1 MRIIASWRERST
13 PIHVR
18 PTCNRRLAWGEARP
32 ILVQWSPGLLPFPT
46 QRNTLPITSFS
57 SFTDGLDPS
66 RRSREHFIT
75 NIDLEDDR
83 RWVPYA
89 DGVWFQPCHFN
100 VTSGG
105 FSVVLK
111 GLPGAK
117 LGTHYHVGTVRGYT
131 MRGHWRYLEHD
142 WVAKPGTFIYEPAG
156 EAHTLVITEDSPEP
170 AVIMFVVEGGL
181 IYLDRPVNGSVAA
194 YEDGFTALELTR
206 KYYREA
212 GLDARE
218 LDLLV
223 R

>member
-1 MRIIASWRERST
+1 M
-13 PIHVR
+13 
-18 PTCNRRLAWGEARP
+18 
-32 ILVQWSPGLLPFPT
+32 
-46 QRNTLPITSFS
+46 PITAFE
-57 SFTDGLDPS
+57 SFTDGLDS
-66 RRSREHFIT
+66 SQRRRGHFVA
-75 NIDLEDDR
+75 NIDIDDNR

-89 DGVWFQPCHFN
+89 DGVWFQPCCFN

-117 LGTHYHVGTVRGYT
+117 LGVHYHVGTVHGYT

-142 WVAKPGTFIYEPAG
+142 WIAKPGTFIYEPAG

-170 AVIMFVVEGGL
+170 ALILFIVEGGL
-181 IYLDRPVNGSVAA
+181 IYLDKAATGAFAA
-194 YEDGFTALELTR
+194 YEDGFTVLELTR
-206 KYYREA
+206 KYYRES
-212 GLDARE
+212 GLNVRE